1 MFLQK
6 LFHRPTLVTTLLEQ
20 QEALAELERARLA
33 AGEQSCSLLR
43 ASVHSLTAS
52 YRPAEAEAEFDAL
65 LANVQAFNR
74 IGLVTPGSGS
84 PDSLTSA

>member
-6 LFHRPTLVTTLLEQ
+6 LFHRTTPVTTLLEQ

-33 AGEQSCSLLR
+33 AGEPSNTPLRVLGHLL
-43 ASVHSLTAS
+43 TIS
-52 YRPAEAEAEFDAL
+52 YCTTEAEAEFDAL

-84 PDSLTSA
+84 PDSLTTA